1 MSNNQIT
8 QVHSISPE
16 EFKNEIIAGVK
27 KSLKE
32 FGKTFK
38 PAEEEVW
45 LTRNQLKEML
55 SVSLTTIHN
64 WCNEGILTPYKIGC
78 QTRFK
83 KRDILEILENSNS
96 KALKNQVA
104 R

>member
-1 MSNNQIT
+1 MSNNNIT
-8 QVHSISPE
+8 QVHGISPE
-16 EFKNEIIAGVK
+16 EFKQEIIAGVK

-32 FGKTFK
+32 FGKTFR
-38 PAEEEVW
+38 PAEDEVW
-45 LTRNQLKEML
+45 LTRNQLKDML

-64 WCNEGILTPYKIGC
+64 WCNEGVLKPYKIGC

-83 KRDILEILENSNS
+83 KKEVIEILETSNS
-96 KALKNQVA
+96 KAL